1 MAMERELSWYEM
13 AQSIVERIQLLPE
26 KERPAALDRECG
38 SDSALRA
45 RVEQALPITTD
56 ELRLHSGLNGEEACA
71 PLPLPIDRPLTGQIF
86 RHYQIQELL
95 GEGGMGKVYA
105 AWDERLHRRV
115 AIKFLPA
122 NFTQDQ
128 SLIGKFRK
136 EAQMASAL
144 NHPGIVTI
152 HDIDEI
158 DGNHLIVM
166 ELVEGKTLRQHL
178 TEQLGNE
185 EGRISPLEAIRIAQ
199 QIIEVLKATTR
210 AGILHRDLKPENL
223 MLTTEGQL
231 KVLDFGLARLVST
244 PADTELPIV
253 LSTQPG
259 SGIFGTPNYM
269 SPEQLR
275 GQPLDWRSDIFSF
288 GVLLYEMVAGRR
300 PFRGQHPEVL
310 QRSILEETPPPATTY
325 YRDCPIEL
333 SDLIADCLA
342 KEPDQRPVSLQK
354 IENVLETSSRA
365 LHRRRRWSRPLLAAA
380 FCLPVLALGVFFV
393 GGNIPERVQTWVLD
407 AKETDRVVVT
417 KLAQELP
424 GQLATVSRSG
434 AQMVF
439 ISQEG
444 NLFGVWVKDLKTN
457 IARNIVPLGP
467 DGYLWPTISPDN
479 QYAYLVRVRDVTPP
493 HVKELLRVSLTG
505 KSLEVLSQEISSPI
519 TFSPDGRKIAYI
531 LEQKRLGLSTLMI
544 AEADGSNPRALRQR
558 QIPDFYTTDGPAWSP
573 DGQVIATPAGSARQ
587 GVYFDLVGIQVK
599 DGSESPLTRRRWE
612 HVLGI
617 GWLPSGEGL
626 IILGKTDPRAFAR
639 QVFFI
644 SARTQVEEQLTH
656 GEWDYPGRPSITDLD
671 EKVFTVRRYTQNY
684 LSFNTPERP
693 DKFDHYGN
701 KLVMDDGI
709 SWTPRNE
716 IVYAQ
721 QDERGRNLWISDLN
735 GQRRQLTRNPG
746 QSHYPAVTPD
756 GRGVVFSSNQTGQTH
771 IHWIDIEGKVQRQ
784 LTFGA
789 NDREPEVSPN
799 GRWVVYSGL
808 SKGKRILLRV
818 PIEGG
823 EATPIT
829 ERAAESPSISPDG
842 KWIACIYHED
852 DMNAS
857 RTIAILPFE
866 GGAPVQ
872 RLNLPVPSYRKYR
885 FFRWSPDGK
894 ALEYIHTQDRV
905 SNVWRQPLDGAPAV
919 PVTSFSTNVVL
930 DFRRSLDG
938 RQLLCLQSNIDREIV
953 SIQRIGQ

>member
-1 MAMERELSWYEM
+1 MEHELSWYEM
-13 AQSIVERIQLLPE
+13 VQSIVERIRSLPE
-26 KERPAALDRECG
+26 EERPAALDRECG
-38 SDSALRA
+38 SDPALRA
-45 RVEQALPITTD
+45 RVE
-56 ELRLHSGLNGEEACA
+56 E
-71 PLPLPIDRPLTGQIF
+71 
-86 RHYQIQELL
+86 ELL
-95 GEGGMGKVYA
+95 CYSSGEVEPPFNPRIDEPLEGQTFRQYRIEKMLGQGGMGRVYA

-122 NFTQDQ
+122 IFTQDQ
-128 SLIGKFRK
+128 SRIEKFRK
-136 EAQMASAL
+136 EAQMASGL

-158 DGNHLIVM
+158 NGNHLIVM
-166 ELVEGKTLRQHL
+166 ELVKGKTLRQHL
-178 TEQLGNE
+178 TEQPGNE
-185 EGRISPLEAIRIAQ
+185 GRLLPLEAIEIAR
-199 QIIEVLKATTR
+199 QIIHVLKATNQ

-231 KVLDFGLARLVST
+231 KVLDFGLARLVT
-244 PADTELPIV
+244 TLADTEFPVV
-253 LSTQPG
+253 LSAQPE

-269 SPEQLR
+269 SPEHLR
-275 GQPLDWRSDIFSF
+275 GQPLDWRADIFSF
-288 GVLLYEMVAGRR
+288 GVMLYEMITGQR
-300 PFRGQHPEVL
+300 PFHGQHAEEL
-310 QRSILEETPPPATTY
+310 QRSILEETPVPVTRHCP
-325 YRDCPIEL
+325 DCPIEL

-342 KEPDQRPVSLQK
+342 KEPDQRPASLQK
-354 IENVLETSSRA
+354 IESQLEASSRV
-365 LHRRRRWSRPLLAAA
+365 LQRRKRRSRPLLAAA
-380 FCLPVLALGVFFV
+380 SCLPVLALGVFL
-393 GGNIPERVQTWVLD
+393 IRDHLPERVQAWALGR
-407 AKETDRVVVT
+407 KETDRALVT
-417 KLAQELP
+417 RLPLEFP
-424 GQLATVSRSG
+424 GQMATISRNG
-434 AQMVF
+434 DQMVF

-444 NLFGVWVKDLKTN
+444 NLFGVRVKNLKTN
-457 IARNIVPLGP
+457 ITKNIVPLGP

-479 QYAYLVRVRDVTPP
+479 QYAYLVRIRDVTPP

-505 KSLEVLSQEISSPI
+505 KSFDLLSQEVDSPV

-531 LEQKRLGLSTLMI
+531 REQKQLGLSTLMI
-544 AEADGSNPRALRQR
+544 AEADGSSPRALRQR
-558 QIPDFYTTDGPAWSP
+558 QVPDFYTTDGPAWSP

-587 GVYFDLVGIQVK
+587 GVYYDLVGIQVK

-626 IILGKTDPRAFAR
+626 ILLGKTDPRAFAR
-639 QVFFI
+639 QVFFL
-644 SARTQVEEQLTH
+644 SARTRAEEQLTH
-656 GEWDYPGRPSITDLD
+656 GEWDYPGRPSISDLD
-671 EKVFTVRRYTQNY
+671 EKVFTVRRLPQNS

-693 DKFDHYGN
+693 DEFDVYSN

-721 QDERGRNLWISDLN
+721 QDEQGRNLWISDLN

-746 QSHYPAVTPD
+746 QNHYPAVTPN
-756 GRGVVFSSNQTGQTH
+756 GRGVVFSSSQTGQTH

-789 NDREPEVSPN
+789 NEREPQVSPN

-808 SKGKRILLRV
+808 SKGKRILWRV

-852 DMNAS
+852 DLNAS
-857 RTIAILPFE
+857 RTIAIIPFE

-872 RLNLPVPSYRKYR
+872 RLSLPVPSYRKYR
-885 FFRWSPDGK
+885 FFHWSPDGK
-894 ALEYIHTQDRV
+894 ALEYIQAQDLI
-905 SNVWRQPLDGAPAV
+905 SNVWRQPLDGGPAV
-919 PVTSFSTNVVL
+919 PVTRFSTNVVL

-953 SIQRIGQ
+953 SIQRLGQ